1 MEGVC
6 RDGSRGSF
14 VRPVV
19 ALPGSREVRTAEL
32 RASLSLSRLGSTGT
46 SLGSGTMIATSGPS
60 ALWAIGRRRPLR
72 RALRVVRPRA
82 AAQNTRLAGKLKP
95 MACGQTPPVT
105 SKETASFDMLDDGT
119 GDGGLGESCCV
130 QGVCNPCHLS
140 CPFVTAL
147 SQTIAWDRPD
157 GGPCD
162 VRVRLVL

>member
-46 SLGSGTMIATSGPS
+46 SLGSGTVIAAGGPS
-60 ALWAIGRRRPLR
+60 ALPAIGRRRPLR

-82 AAQNTRLAGKLKP
+82 AAQNARLAGKLKP
-95 MACGQTPPVT
+95 MACGQTPPAT
-105 SKETASFDMLDDGT
+105 SNETASFDMLDDGT
-119 GDGGLGESCCV
+119 GDGGLGENCCV
-130 QGVCNPCHLS
+130 QRVCNPCHLS

-147 SQTIAWDRPD
+147 FPD
-157 GGPCD
+157 HRMGQA
-162 VRVRLVL
+162 RWRSL